1 MKSIFV
7 TLPKIIKK
15 KSKWIHNGLIIV
27 PVTYKGTFGKEDPK
41 KKKRKKSM
49 SLSFS
54 LSVDLEDFTD

>member
-41 KKKRKKSM
+41 KIRKKSK